1 MVRISR
7 YDGMH
12 WYRGGSGK
20 RDAMQID
27 TEENAGILIARVA
40 ETRIDASVAIRFK
53 DTMRRIVADT
63 QSPRIVLDLG
73 QVDFLDS
80 SGLGAIVSVMKLLP
94 SGQRLELAALTGN
107 VAKVLRLT
115 RMDTIFP
122 ILAAAP
128 GRSVGPAG

>member
-1 MVRISR
+1 MVRIGR
-7 YDGMH
+7 YDGPH
-12 WYRGGSGK
+12 RDRGGSGNQ
-20 RDAMQID
+20 DAMQID

-53 DTMRRIVADT
+53 DTMRRIVAGT
-63 QSPRIVLDLG
+63 RSQRIVLDLG

-122 ILAAAP
+122 ILATAP
-128 GRSVGPAG
+128 GRDGGQVG

>member
-1 MVRISR
+1 MVRIGR
-7 YDGMH
+7 YDGLNRD
-12 WYRGGSGK
+12 RGGSGNHN
-20 RDAMQID
+20 AMQID

-40 ETRIDASVAIRFK
+40 ERRIDASVAIRFK

-63 QSPRIVLDLG
+63 QSARIVLDLG

-94 SGQRLELAALTGN
+94 PGQRLELAALTGN

-128 GRSVGPAG
+128 GHATDRIG

>member
-1 MVRISR
+1 
-7 YDGMH
+7 
-12 WYRGGSGK
+12 
-20 RDAMQID
+20 MQID
-27 TEENAGILIARVA
+27 TEENAGILIARVTEA
-40 ETRIDASVAIRFK
+40 RIDASVAIRFK
-53 DTMRRIVADT
+53 DTMRRIVVGT
-63 QSPRIVLDLG
+63 RSQRIVLDLG

-122 ILAAAP
+122 ILATAP
-128 GRSVGPAG
+128 GRDGGQVG